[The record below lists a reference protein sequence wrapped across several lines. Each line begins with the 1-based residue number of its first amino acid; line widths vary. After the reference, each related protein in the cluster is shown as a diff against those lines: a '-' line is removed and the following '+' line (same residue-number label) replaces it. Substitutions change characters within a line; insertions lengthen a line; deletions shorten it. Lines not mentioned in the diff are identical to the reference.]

1 MGSRKIRFIAIAA
14 CVVSLA
20 LGIYRVPQATS
31 AEAAAPSKESV
42 REVLKEFAPDVMIL
56 SVEKTPIEGL
66 WEVAVSMNG
75 GNKSVMY
82 LDSAKKYLVQGAI
95 VNLATKVN
103 LTQEKFDEINK
114 VDISKVPLQ
123 GSIIVGDP
131 KAKNRIFVFTDP
143 DCPYCIKFHDEIKK
157 VIEKRKDIVFYVKL
171 FPLSSIHPKAR
182 EKSMAIICEKD
193 NDKAVKMLEDA
204 YAKKDI
210 PKAACT
216 SPAVDETVKL
226 GQSLGVQGTPTIIFA
241 DGKIRHGMS
250 AEEVMTLV
258 DAGNR

>member
-1 MGSRKIRFIAIAA
+1 MGPKKLKFIAAA
-14 CVVSLA
+14 LISVM
-20 LGIYRVPQATS
+20 LGVHGISQATAS
-31 AEAAAPSKESV
+31 EATAPSKESV
-42 REVLKEFAPDVMIL
+42 KEVLKEFAPDVNVL

-75 GNKSVMY
+75 GNKTVVY

-95 VNLATKVN
+95 VNLATKAN

-114 VDISKVPLQ
+114 VDVSKVPLQ
-123 GSIIVGDP
+123 GSLIVGDP

-143 DCPYCIKFHDEIKK
+143 DCPYCVKFHDEIKK

-171 FPLSSIHPKAR
+171 FPLSSIHPKAY

-193 NDKAVKMLEDA
+193 NDKAVRMLEDA

-216 SPAVDETVKL
+216 DKAVDESVKL
-226 GQSLGVQGTPTIIFA
+226 GQLLGVQGTPTIIFS
-241 DGKIRHGMS
+241 DGKIKNGMS
-250 AEEVMTLV
+250 AEEVMKLV
-258 DAGNR
+258 DAGNK